1 MFTLNTNTKYCCSAP
16 IVPAARVPAAA
27 LLTIL
32 GLAAPDP
39 SLFCSHSLFQ
49 SPKLGLLFTT
59 IVPAIATITFINED
73 QYLITRS
80 VGSYGINEI
89 IQFERP

>member
-1 MFTLNTNTKYCCSAP
+1 MFTLNAHTKYCCAAAV
-16 IVPAARVPAAA
+16 VPAARVPAAA

-59 IVPAIATITFINED
+59 IVPAIATITSINED
-73 QYLITRS
+73 
-80 VGSYGINEI
+80 
-89 IQFERP
+89 P

>member
-16 IVPAARVPAAA
+16 IVPGARVPAAA

-32 GLAAPDP
+32 RLAAPDP

-49 SPKLGLLFTT
+49 SPKLGLFFTT
-59 IVPAIATITFINED
+59 IVPAIATITSINED
-73 QYLITRS
+73 
-80 VGSYGINEI
+80 
-89 IQFERP
+89 P

>member
-1 MFTLNTNTKYCCSAP
+1 MHPKKQIQNGKSAQGLRT
-16 IVPAARVPAAA
+16 IRLEKIIPAAA

-49 SPKLGLLFTT
+49 SPKLGL
-59 IVPAIATITFINED
+59 VHNN
-73 QYLITRS
+73 R
-80 VGSYGINEI
+80 NC
-89 IQFERP
+89 

>member
-1 MFTLNTNTKYCCSAP
+1 MHPKKQIQNGKSAQGVRT
-16 IVPAARVPAAA
+16 IRLEKIIPAAA

-59 IVPAIATITFINED
+59 IVPAIATITSINED
-73 QYLITRS
+73 
-80 VGSYGINEI
+80 
-89 IQFERP
+89 P

>member
-1 MFTLNTNTKYCCSAP
+1 MHPKKQIQNGKSAQGLRT
-16 IVPAARVPAAA
+16 IRLEKIIPAAA
-27 LLTIL
+27 LLTI

-59 IVPAIATITFINED
+59 IVPAIATITFIDED
-73 QYLITRS
+73 
-80 VGSYGINEI
+80 
-89 IQFERP
+89 P